1 MLRLTGSFVICIV
14 SLVGISHFVM
24 VRSEQQTQITDQ
36 EVIQLMEKRSKVV
49 GTLLSI
55 AKREL
60 KSNPIKA
67 AWAIEKLGELKA
79 REAIDFLVNNI
90 TFQSPYV
97 DEPSDLYPAVVALQL
112 IGYPSVEEIVWRSFE
127 QERSD
132 MEQKLMADV
141 IRGVLGRGYPNSWES
156 GTRIGRLIIQEHIR
170 FTNFPSPIRER
181 LVKFMEKYFPEKKP
195 TKHR

>member
-1 MLRLTGSFVICIV
+1 
-14 SLVGISHFVM
+14 
-24 VRSEQQTQITDQ
+24 
-36 EVIQLMEKRSKVV
+36 
-49 GTLLSI
+49 
-55 AKREL
+55 
-60 KSNPIKA
+60 
-67 AWAIEKLGELKA
+67 
-79 REAIDFLVNNI
+79 
-90 TFQSPYV
+90 
-97 DEPSDLYPAVVALQL
+97 EPSDLYPAVVALQL